1 MAGLKKTVKKVG
13 RDVEKSAK
21 LFANPNPKEHIKF
34 HDPSRHANEAISHLE
49 GVFTPEVPEMEE
61 ETIIPIPDESRAA
74 LDARRRRA
82 KSSRT
87 GRDSTI
93 LTEGLGG

>member
-1 MAGLKKTVKKVG
+1 MAGLKKTVKKMG
-13 RDVEKSAK
+13 RDIEGSAK
-21 LFANPNPKEHIKF
+21 LFADPNPAEHIKF
-34 HDPSRHANEAISHLE
+34 HDPTRHANEAASHLE
-49 GVFTPEVPEMEE
+49 SAFTPEVPELEE

-74 LDARRRRA
+74 LEARRRRA

>member
-1 MAGLKKTVKKVG
+1 MSGLKKTAKNIYSRAEKDFKDTVTFEDPFATIDPVG
-13 RDVEKSAK
+13 HVEDSFDDIETA
-21 LFANPNPKEHIKF
+21 
-34 HDPSRHANEAISHLE
+34 
-49 GVFTPEVPEMEE
+49 FTPEIPEPEE
-61 ETIIPIPDESRAA
+61 ETIIPIPDESKAA
-74 LDARRRRA
+74 LEARRRRA